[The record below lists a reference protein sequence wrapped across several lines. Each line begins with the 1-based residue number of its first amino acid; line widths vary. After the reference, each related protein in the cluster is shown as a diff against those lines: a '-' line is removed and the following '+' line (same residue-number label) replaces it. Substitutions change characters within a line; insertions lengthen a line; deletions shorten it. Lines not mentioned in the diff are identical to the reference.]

1 MFSKNVSVLLTVLLF
16 LISTVSYL
24 VEDKLGLMVSLA
36 AVWIVGLS
44 YSLKRLEK
52 RIVLFAFYITIFTF
66 LMARLFIDDFAS
78 GYKSD
83 YTEEA
88 QSVLHYSHLAGY
100 FIYYVITL
108 SLVFVFLG
116 YVVCNKGKRAN
127 EIECSIGRSAYS
139 QAVKVISK
147 RLSYVLYIFTV
158 FTTLE
163 MVFYIWANGYMA
175 FYLSFEPSLPHIFY
189 TFDAAFGFAFFLFLA
204 CMPEK
209 KEATPLIVLYLLRAC
224 IALMSGQRNGFIL
237 PVLFIIIY
245 FYLRNSITPNN
256 QWIGRRGQMLLI
268 VTFPFLCASMFIIML
283 IRGDNNLGNEGLI
296 TYFIDFFYQLGGSV
310 KVLGYS
316 YDLQACVPDGQNYV
330 FGPLIRW
337 VDSNFVSQLLGLGH
351 HYENASVDMALH
363 GHSLGSFLTY
373 NVDQYRYLHGGNLA
387 SSYIA
392 ELWLNYGFVGVA
404 IGSLIYGRIM
414 ASVLFF
420 ARKNIWK
427 ATIAFIMMY
436 NIIYAPRASY
446 LYFVTECMSYSF
458 IAIVIYVYFRT
469 RNIPKINYK

>member
-1 MFSKNVSVLLTVLLF
+1 
-16 LISTVSYL
+16 
-24 VEDKLGLMVSLA
+24 
-36 AVWIVGLS
+36 
-44 YSLKRLEK
+44 
-52 RIVLFAFYITIFTF
+52 
-66 LMARLFIDDFAS
+66 
-78 GYKSD
+78 
-83 YTEEA
+83 
-88 QSVLHYSHLAGY
+88 
-100 FIYYVITL
+100 
-108 SLVFVFLG
+108 
-116 YVVCNKGKRAN
+116 
-127 EIECSIGRSAYS
+127 
-139 QAVKVISK
+139 
-147 RLSYVLYIFTV
+147 
-158 FTTLE
+158 
-163 MVFYIWANGYMA
+163 
-175 FYLSFEPSLPHIFY
+175 
-189 TFDAAFGFAFFLFLA
+189 
-204 CMPEK
+204 MPEK
-209 KEATPLIVLYLLRAC
+209 KEAIPLIGLYLLRAC
-224 IALMSGQRNGFIL
+224 IALLSGQRNGFIL

-256 QWIGRRGQMLLI
+256 QWIGRRGKMLLI
-268 VTFPFLCASMFIIML
+268 VSFPFLCASMFIIML
-283 IRGDNNLGNEGLI
+283 IRGDNNLGNEGLV

-316 YDLQACVPDGQNYV
+316 YDLQACVPEGQNYV

-337 VDSNFVSQLLGLGH
+337 VDSNFVTQLLGLGH

-373 NVDQYRYLHGGNLA
+373 NVNQYRYLHGGNLA

-392 ELWLNYGFVGVA
+392 ELWLNYGFFGVA

-446 LYFVTECMSYSF
+446 IYFVTECMSYSF
-458 IAIVIYVYFRT
+458 IAIVIYIYFRT